1 MVASC
6 ADVLFFLDLRR
17 FSVMMNYLPDYSEQE
32 QLGYVLYVT
41 VCVTNAFEKIIILL
55 TGDLPQQKTSIYLLH
70 KTSNKTETENI
81 QTGNNVI
88 LLFRTGQL
96 EICFQI

>member
-1 MVASC
+1 
-6 ADVLFFLDLRR
+6 
-17 FSVMMNYLPDYSEQE
+17 LPDYSEQE

-81 QTGNNVI
+81 
-88 LLFRTGQL
+88 FRL
-96 EICFQI
+96 EIMLSCFSEQVNWKSVFRYKE